1 MSYAVERAVEFW
13 EDYRYRID
21 WFLGEGGVDL
31 ALRFEEAVAGTIDA
45 FQIRRRSG
53 ENETFVTRFL
63 MA

>member
-31 ALRFEEAVAGTIDA
+31 ALRFEEAVAGTIERISNQA
-45 FQIRRRSG
+45 TLGRKRNFRHP
-53 ENETFVTRFL
+53 L
-63 MA
+63 L